1 MTFEKETVLKTLFPE
16 DVLSIAKGLTDGE
29 VEFLQQVDSLLESKY
44 RENINQHWIDATV
57 PEDYFKDLGEL
68 NYFNN
73 PLLYKDRP
81 NAKMPSQLFQFFMSY
96 LLARFDISLATLL
109 GVHQGLGHNTFYFGG
124 SKEQIAKYVP
134 KLQSHELRTCFA
146 LTEPEHGSDIAG
158 GLETVA
164 ERQGDT
170 WVINGEKKWIDACTC
185 I

>member
-29 VEFLQQVDSLLESKY
+29 VEFLQQVDSLLESNY

-134 KLQSHELRTCFA
+134 KL
-146 LTEPEHGSDIAG
+146 
-158 GLETVA
+158 
-164 ERQGDT
+164 
-170 WVINGEKKWIDACTC
+170 
-185 I
+185 

>member
-1 MTFEKETVLKTLFPE
+1 MHFTLVFILFLGGIYMTFEKETVLKTLFPE

-81 NAKMPSQLFQFFMSY
+81 KRQNA
-96 LLARFDISLATLL
+96 
-109 GVHQGLGHNTFYFGG
+109 
-124 SKEQIAKYVP
+124 
-134 KLQSHELRTCFA
+134 
-146 LTEPEHGSDIAG
+146 
-158 GLETVA
+158 
-164 ERQGDT
+164 
-170 WVINGEKKWIDACTC
+170 
-185 I
+185 